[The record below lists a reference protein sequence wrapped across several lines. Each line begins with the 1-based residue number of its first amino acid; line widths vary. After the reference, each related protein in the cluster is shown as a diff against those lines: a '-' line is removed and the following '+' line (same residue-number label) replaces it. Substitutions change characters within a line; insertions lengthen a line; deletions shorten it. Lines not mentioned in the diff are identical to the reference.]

1 VPADGVGERREQR
14 GGLSDPVGEGGAV
27 EVEPVALDFGPTSTW
42 ACKPGPGRPRSMGRD
57 GSDAWTKRSQPVQ
70 ASRGRTIRFTMKR
83 PGTYSS
89 SSVTSSPIRRS
100 LPPQSAQVSA
110 AGPSSTSIRGT

>member
-1 VPADGVGERREQR
+1 MCEQSRAGPA
-14 GGLSDPVGEGGAV
+14 
-27 EVEPVALDFGPTSTW
+27 ALD
-42 ACKPGPGRPRSMGRD
+42 GRE
-57 GSDAWTKRSQPVQ
+57 GSGAWTKRSQPVQ

-100 LPPQSAQVSA
+100 LPPQPAQTSV
-110 AGPSSTSIRGT
+110 AGLSSTSIRGMCSGTGRRFGWPFSSMSGKRRRAVIAAAAISLVSSAS